1 MKKFKITIYLRL
13 SKEDDKHIESESIT
27 NQKLVLTEFVTNNK
41 ELELVSIKIDDG
53 YGRSNFDRPAFK

>member
-1 MKKFKITIYLRL
+1 MKRFKTAIYLRL

-27 NQKLVLTEFVTNNK
+27 NQKLMLKEFVTNNK

-53 YGRSNFDRPAFK
+53 YGRSNFDRPDFK